1 MRKEEPEIQE
11 TRIPTAMILAMR
23 IVDMF
28 EAAGATLR
36 ERQSAIDIA
45 GTLVLDAVLS
55 ANEYRP
61 PHPGRSR
68 RE

>member
-1 MRKEEPEIQE
+1 MRKDEPEFPE

-28 EAAGATLR
+28 ETAGATLR

-55 ANEYRP
+55 SSERRP
-61 PHPGRSR
+61 PHPGRLR